1 MEDFTAYREGSMA
14 SFQGG
19 REERAEQMYQC
30 SNTAVADPS
39 SHKRR
44 HRRKEVEEIQCD
56 VQKMC
61 AFSKI
66 LTTKKN
72 LDHVNKILKVK
83 RLQRQ
88 AKTGNNMVKR
98 RRGRPRKQPLSLEE
112 GLLGQMPVLEK
123 CVDLP
128 GKKNLHTGL
137 VPAQLEFSN
146 HDSITEAIE
155 SVVHMARS
163 QTNWHKVQPELQIE
177 RPNRKGRGN
186 KREEATLTSH

>member
-1 MEDFTAYREGSMA
+1 
-14 SFQGG
+14 
-19 REERAEQMYQC
+19 
-30 SNTAVADPS
+30 
-39 SHKRR
+39 
-44 HRRKEVEEIQCD
+44 
-56 VQKMC
+56 MC
-61 AFSKI
+61 AYSNI

-98 RRGRPRKQPLSLEE
+98 RRGRPRKQPLSLED
-112 GLLGQMPVLEK
+112 GLMAQMPILEK

-128 GKKNLHTGL
+128 GKRNLHAGL

-146 HDSITEAIE
+146 HDSITDAIE

-163 QTNWHKVQPELQIE
+163 QPGPQSAQGGKYWRKVQPELQTE
-177 RPNRKGRGN
+177 RRRGRGN
-186 KREEATLTSH
+186 RRDEGYNAGL

>member
-1 MEDFTAYREGSMA
+1 MFLVLSSPDHSSYKRRYKGNEMED
-14 SFQGG
+14 
-19 REERAEQMYQC
+19 
-30 SNTAVADPS
+30 
-39 SHKRR
+39 
-44 HRRKEVEEIQCD
+44 IQCD
-56 VQKMC
+56 MRKMC

-128 GKKNLHTGL
+128 GKRNLHTGL

-146 HDSITEAIE
+146 HDSITDAIE

-163 QTNWHKVQPELQIE
+163 QTNPQSMQGGKHWHKVQPELQME
-177 RPNRKGRGN
+177 RPNRRGRGYR
-186 KREEATLTSH
+186 KEAATLTSH